1 MNGLGP
7 KVVVVVDV
15 IILNVTFIQHF
26 LVHARKFIDRSVIIQ
41 IQKQKNIEFRSP
53 LWSFGYCIVSPL
65 PVEV

>member
-41 IQKQKNIEFRSP
+41 IQNTKK
-53 LWSFGYCIVSPL
+53 Y
-65 PVEV
+65 